1 MTTQMNGKV
10 KPSRNAVGG
19 LRDGGA
25 IVPDGIRSPL
35 PVGSPEAAAAIQR
48 VREMLKPGHWT
59 QTHHRKP
66 SKPAPP
72 PKRTSHAAIVSL
84 SPEVIR
90 LHGDGVP
97 QRQIAKTLGIAQSS
111 VGRIVREAA

>member
-1 MTTQMNGKV
+1 MTRLMNGKV

-25 IVPDGIRSPL
+25 IVPDGILSPL
-35 PVGSPEAAAAIQR
+35 PVGSLEAAEAIQR
-48 VREMLKPGHWT
+48 VKQMLTSGHWT

-72 PKRTSHAAIVSL
+72 PKRTSHAAIVRL
-84 SPEVIR
+84 TPDVIA
-90 LHGDGVP
+90 LHRQGVP
-97 QRQIAKTLGIAQSS
+97 QRQIARQLGIAQSS